1 MAWQV
6 CNKILHEFPARFA
19 RYDFFKAKRS
29 TKPVQKGLQQLK
41 TVHETTQT
49 EQ

>member
-19 RYDFFKAKRS
+19 RYDFLK
-29 TKPVQKGLQQLK
+29 QKGVQNQYK
-41 TVHETTQT
+41 KDYNS
-49 EQ
+49 